1 MKKVGRKSQ
10 KSKLKSKTKRK
21 ITTKQTTLNTVATTM
36 EIFRRLKGQ
45 LNRHFASQLRNWEEI
60 LILEVS

>member
-21 ITTKQTTLNTVATTM
+21 ITTKQTTLNTVASDHDGNISPLEGPTESPLRKSTTKLG
-36 EIFRRLKGQ
+36 RDPDR
-45 LNRHFASQLRNWEEI
+45 
-60 LILEVS
+60 